1 MSSSARWLPPRVEE
15 AQAGELAAA
24 LGMHRPVARV
34 LIHRGHD
41 EAAGARRFLEAPLAD
56 LHDPFLMR
64 DMDTAAARLLE
75 AVRRQDP
82 ILLYGDYDV
91 DGTTSVVV
99 LKKAIDL
106 AGGRVSCYIPNRLR
120 EGYGMRVEVV
130 EQAARSGVK
139 LLVSADTGIRSAEA
153 VARAGE
159 LGIDVIVTDHHLPDT
174 ALPPARAVLNP
185 KRRDCPYPEKN
196 LCGVGVVFK
205 LADALF
211 RSLEWPSERR
221 QRVLES
227 FLKLVAIG
235 TVADVVPL
243 AGENRILVKHG
254 LKGLSAVRNPG
265 LRALLDS
272 AGFAEGE
279 TPTAGQVAFRI
290 APRMNAAGRMAD
302 ASGVI
307 DLFLTGDPARARAL
321 AAQLDQLN
329 QERQQSEAETLRSIL
344 DQCVTAPV
352 TSSDRALVFSGP
364 GWHRGVIGIVASRLV
379 DRFARPVMVLS
390 VDPETGLAHGSGR
403 SIPAYHLLEAL
414 ESMHEI
420 FTQFGGHR
428 QAAGVGL
435 AADRIPEFRSRLND
449 HALARLT
456 EEDLVRVLEIDALL
470 DVPEV
475 DEACVAEVLSLAP
488 FGFGNPSPVF
498 AVCGAEVAAPPAILK
513 EKHLRLN
520 LRQKGQNLKV
530 MAWNAA
536 GRVGQL
542 AAGVRIDA
550 AITLEEDQYSLRRG
564 YPGWSAV
571 LKDFRPA

>member
-1 MSSSARWLPPRVEE
+1 MSSIARWLLPRVEE
-15 AQAGELAAA
+15 TQAGELAAT
-24 LGMHRPVARV
+24 LGMRRPVARV
-34 LIHRGHD
+34 LIHRGHAD
-41 EAAGARRFLEAPLAD
+41 PAGARRFLEAPLED

-64 DMDTAAARLLE
+64 DMDTAVARLLD
-75 AVRRQDP
+75 AVRRQEP

-91 DGTTSVVV
+91 DGTTSVVI

-106 AGGRVSCYIPNRLR
+106 AGGRASCYIPNRLR
-120 EGYGMRVEVV
+120 EGYGMRIEVV
-130 EQAARSGVK
+130 EQAALSGVK
-139 LLVSADTGIRSAEA
+139 LLVSADTGIRAAEA
-153 VARAGE
+153 VARAGA

-174 ALPPARAVLNP
+174 ALPPACAVLDP
-185 KRRDCPYPEKN
+185 KRPDCPYPEKN

-211 RSLEWPSERR
+211 RSLDWPSERR

-254 LKGLSAVRNPG
+254 LRGLSAVRNPG

-272 AGFAEGE
+272 AGFTEGE

-302 ASGVI
+302 AGGVI
-307 DLFLTGDPARARAL
+307 DLFLTGDPDRARAI

-329 QERQQSEAETLRSIL
+329 QERQQAEAEMLRSIL
-344 DQCVTAPV
+344 DQCMAAPV
-352 TSSDRALVFSGP
+352 TSTDRALVFSGP
-364 GWHRGVIGIVASRLV
+364 NWHRGVVGIVASRLV
-379 DRFARPVMVLS
+379 DRFSRPVVVLG

-403 SIPAYHLLEAL
+403 SIPAFHLLEAL

-428 QAAGVGL
+428 QAAGVVL
-435 AADRIPEFRSRLND
+435 AADRIPEFRRRLNE
-449 HALARLT
+449 HALGRLT
-456 EEDLVRVLEIDALL
+456 EEDLVRVLEIDAML

-475 DEACVAEVLSLAP
+475 DEASVAEVLTLAP
-488 FGFGNPSPVF
+488 FGYGNPPPVF
-498 AVCGAEVAAPPAILK
+498 ALCGAEVAAPPTILK
-513 EKHLRLN
+513 EKHLRLT

-536 GRVGQL
+536 DRAEHL
-542 AAGVRIDA
+542 RAGATIDA
-550 AITLEEDQYSLRRG
+550 AIVLEEDKYSLRRG

>member
-1 MSSSARWLPPRVEE
+1 MSSIARWLPPRVEE
-15 AQAGELAAA
+15 AQAGELAAG

-75 AVRRQDP
+75 AVRRQEP

-99 LKKAIDL
+99 LKKAIDM

-130 EQAARSGVK
+130 EQAALSGVK
-139 LLVSADTGIRSAEA
+139 LLVSADTGIRAAEA
-153 VARAGE
+153 VARAGT
-159 LGIDVIVTDHHLPDT
+159 LGMDVIVTDHHLPD
-174 ALPPARAVLNP
+174 AVLPPACAVLNP
-185 KRRDCPYPEKN
+185 KRLDCLYPEKN

-211 RSLEWPSERR
+211 RSLDWPSERR
-221 QRVLES
+221 RQVLES
-227 FLKLVAIG
+227 LLKLVAIG

-272 AGFAEGE
+272 AGFVEGE

-302 ASGVI
+302 AGGVI
-307 DLFLTGDPARARAL
+307 DLFLTGDADRAHAI
-321 AAQLDQLN
+321 AEQLNGLN
-329 QERQQSEAETLRSIL
+329 QERQQAEADMRRSID
-344 DQCVTAPV
+344 DQCLATPV
-352 TSSDRALVFSGP
+352 TSGDRALVFSGRD
-364 GWHRGVIGIVASRLV
+364 WHRGVVGIVASRFV
-379 DRFARPVMVLS
+379 DRFHRPVVVLS
-390 VDPETGLAHGSGR
+390 VDPETGLAQGSGR
-403 SIPAYHLLEAL
+403 SIPAFHLLEAL

-428 QAAGVGL
+428 QAAGVTL
-435 AADRIPEFRSRLND
+435 AADRIP
-449 HALARLT
+449 
-456 EEDLVRVLEIDALL
+456 
-470 DVPEV
+470 
-475 DEACVAEVLSLAP
+475 
-488 FGFGNPSPVF
+488 
-498 AVCGAEVAAPPAILK
+498 
-513 EKHLRLN
+513 
-520 LRQKGQNLKV
+520 
-530 MAWNAA
+530 
-536 GRVGQL
+536 
-542 AAGVRIDA
+542 
-550 AITLEEDQYSLRRG
+550 
-564 YPGWSAV
+564 
-571 LKDFRPA
+571 

>member
-1 MSSSARWLPPRVEE
+1 MSPRARWLLPGVEE
-15 AQAGELAAA
+15 AQAGQLAAA
-24 LGMHRPVARV
+24 LGMRRPVARV
-34 LIHRGHD
+34 LIHRGYA
-41 EAAGARRFLEAPLAD
+41 EPAGARRFLEASIEE

-64 DMDTAAARLLE
+64 DMDTAAARLLD
-75 AVRRQDP
+75 AVRRQEP

-91 DGTTSVVV
+91 DGTTSVVI
-99 LKKAIDL
+99 LKKAIEL
-106 AGGRVSCYIPNRLR
+106 AGGRASCHIPNRLR
-120 EGYGMRVEVV
+120 EGYGMRVDVV
-130 EQAARSGVK
+130 EQAALSGVK
-139 LLVSADTGIRSAEA
+139 LLISADTGIRSAEA
-153 VARAGE
+153 VARAGA

-174 ALPPARAVLNP
+174 ALPPAYAVLNP
-185 KRRDCPYPEKN
+185 KRLDCPYPEKN

-302 ASGVI
+302 AGGVI
-307 DLFLTGDPARARAL
+307 DLFLTGDPAQARAL

-329 QERQQSEAETLRSIL
+329 QERQQAEAETLRSIL
-344 DQCVTAPV
+344 NQCVAAPV
-352 TSSDRALVFSGP
+352 TSGDRALVFSGP

-379 DRFARPVMVLS
+379 ERFARPVVVLS
-390 VDPETGLAHGSGR
+390 VDPETGLAQGSGR

-414 ESMHEI
+414 ESMPEI

-435 AADRIPEFRSRLND
+435 AAERIPEFRSRLNA

-456 EEDLVRVLEIDALL
+456 EEDLVRVLEIDAKL
-470 DVPEV
+470 DLPEV
-475 DEACVAEVLSLAP
+475 DDACVAEVLSLAP
-488 FGFGNPSPVF
+488 FGYGNPSPVF
-498 AVCGAEVAAPPAILK
+498 AVCGADVAAPPTILK
-513 EKHLRLN
+513 EKHLRLK
-520 LRQKGQNLKV
+520 LRQQGRTLAV
-530 MAWNAA
+530 VAWNAA
-536 GRVGQL
+536 DRVGHL
-542 AAGVRIDA
+542 AAGASIDA
-550 AITLEEDQYSLRRG
+550 AISLEEDNFSLRRG
-564 YPGWSAV
+564 YAGWSAV